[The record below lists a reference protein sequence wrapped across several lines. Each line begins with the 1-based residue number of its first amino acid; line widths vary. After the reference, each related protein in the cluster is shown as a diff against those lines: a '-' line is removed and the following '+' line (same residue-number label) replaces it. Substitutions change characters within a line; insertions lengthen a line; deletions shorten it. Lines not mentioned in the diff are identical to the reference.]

1 MRAEQ
6 RIAFELHGALF
17 LYFNTQY
24 SNINFYA
31 ANRQYRNTYPLSLCL
46 SVSRYVFAVG
56 FFSTSSSAVCVS
68 FFSFT
73 FSISI
78 GTVFFFHFIWIAE
91 HLYESFVC
99 CFILLRFMCIFS
111 IQKWSNNASKLYS
124 NRKLT
129 SQCKREKSTNVLQK
143 NNNNN
148 VQRQHTKRLNEKKQ
162 HTTQHT

>member
-78 GTVFFFHFIWIAE
+78 GTVFFSI
-91 HLYESFVC
+91 SFG
-99 CFILLRFMCIFS
+99 LLS
-111 IQKWSNNASKLYS
+111 ICTSRLSAVSFFCVSCVFFQFRNGQTTRQNFTRIVSLRANANGK
-124 NRKLT
+124 NRLT
-129 SQCKREKSTNVLQK
+129 YYRKQQ
-143 NNNNN
+143 
-148 VQRQHTKRLNEKKQ
+148 QRA
-162 HTTQHT
+162 TTTHQTAK